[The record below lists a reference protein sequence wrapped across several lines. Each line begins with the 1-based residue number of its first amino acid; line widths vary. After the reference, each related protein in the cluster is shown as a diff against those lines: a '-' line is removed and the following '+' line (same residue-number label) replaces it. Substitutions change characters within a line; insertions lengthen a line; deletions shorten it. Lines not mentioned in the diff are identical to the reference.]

1 MEKKKF
7 DKIAYNNQFNANAY
21 DRITL
26 TVPKG
31 KKDEI
36 KAHAES
42 LGESVNGY
50 LWRLIQEDMARNK
63 EG

>member
-1 MEKKKF
+1 MKEKKF

-36 KAHAES
+36 KAHVES

-50 LWRLIQEDMARNK
+50 LWRLIKEDMARNK